1 MCKTEPFPRICLR
14 VDFIA
19 NDDSTGEVPW
29 VREIVQKFDGI
40 ARSKKAILIPEI
52 GIVSSSLN
60 MKSVNLSWSFWVL
73 GHDNGLLISRSI

>member
-1 MCKTEPFPRICLR
+1 MCKAAPLPRICFR

-52 GIVSSSLN
+52 GIVSPSLSL
-60 MKSVNLSWSFWVL
+60 KSVKLSWSFWVL
-73 GHDNGLLISRSI
+73 GRDNGLLILWSI